1 LALPV
6 ASDWHSGDTI
16 MSTPVDARGL
26 SCPQPVML
34 TKQALEGA
42 TGAKIVVLVDTMTQ
56 VQNCTRMAE
65 TCGWQVSY
73 EEREGAFTL
82 TMRK

>member
-1 LALPV
+1 MA
-6 ASDWHSGDTI
+6 D
-16 MSTPVDARGL
+16 PVDARGL

-34 TKQALEGA
+34 TKQALDDA
-42 TGAKIVVLVDTMTQ
+42 TGDEVVVLVDTMTQ

-65 TCGWQVSY
+65 TYGWQVSY
-73 EEREGAFTL
+73 EEKEGIFTL